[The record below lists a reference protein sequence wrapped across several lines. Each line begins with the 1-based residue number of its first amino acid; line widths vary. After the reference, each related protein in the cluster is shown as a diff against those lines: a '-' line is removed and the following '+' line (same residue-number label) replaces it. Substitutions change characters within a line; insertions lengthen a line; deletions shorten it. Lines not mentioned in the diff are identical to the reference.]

1 MTTYAVAS
9 CANGCAFHSTVD
21 TTCRICSKPLA
32 APRILD
38 RDGARAILLGDADG
52 SYAAG
57 KARTLAWLAAQ
68 S

>member
-1 MTTYAVAS
+1 MTYTVAA
-9 CANGCAFHSTVD
+9 CASGCPFHSTVGD
-21 TTCRICSKPLA
+21 TTCRICGKPMA
-32 APRILD
+32 APRTVD
-38 RDGARAILLGDADG
+38 RDSARAILLGDADG